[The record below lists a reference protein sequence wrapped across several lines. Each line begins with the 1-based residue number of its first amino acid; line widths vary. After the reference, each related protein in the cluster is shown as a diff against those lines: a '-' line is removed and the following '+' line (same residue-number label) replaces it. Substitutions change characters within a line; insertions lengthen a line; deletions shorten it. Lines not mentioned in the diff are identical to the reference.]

1 MQAALPI
8 ALNADRKAEFL
19 AVLADAGAELE
30 RLARSSEA
38 EIESVS
44 HAFKSLASQ
53 ADTILQEA
61 AAIVGCVEKE
71 SMGNVLA
78 SVQSLCLTV
87 KDFLGRRLEAATT
100 ILGTLQEEEK
110 SLLQLIRIT
119 LSQEA
124 IARHLRA
131 LSVLTNVEVAHLGS
145 TGGNFQLL
153 AQELSSFSKSL
164 TQQTSELACD
174 TKSRQQTI
182 AETRNELASSLPQL
196 RGEMARMEDGI
207 GKTLRIIDA
216 GLNQQADV
224 PIQFR
229 RCAEQTARETAGV
242 VAAIQAHD
250 ITRQQIE
257 HVQQAL
263 QLIASRIAS
272 ADDSRDEDLP
282 VAYAGLK
289 IQILQLKTIQ
299 ETVANWT
306 SQVRRCMEGIQQLS
320 ASGVVGIGPTVLR
333 QERELSAELAH
344 IELLQQ
350 KSQEYSARMQGTL
363 SGLSSLVDL
372 VNVHLKR
379 SQMVRDRLQI
389 LMFNSLIEAQR
400 LGGRGAA
407 VSAIAGLIEE
417 KSEAWIV
424 IGNQSQLALSEILGL
439 VERTTA
445 LMKVFSEA
453 SCQKLREEQA
463 QTRAALDS
471 VRSTA
476 AFVANEATQMQT
488 ITENMHANLADV
500 AATGTRLERCFGYLD
515 SVLRQIEGLAGEWE
529 STDPRAAGP
538 CDPTEVERWLSAFYT
553 TEIERTVMSAALHG
567 TALPV
572 VQQSFVGN
580 AVELF

>member
-8 ALNADRKAEFL
+8 VLNADRKAEFL

-145 TGGNFQLL
+145 TSGNFQLL

-424 IGNQSQLALSEILGL
+424 IGNQSQIALSEILGL

>member
-8 ALNADRKAEFL
+8 VLNADRKAEFL

-145 TGGNFQLL
+145 TSGNFQLL